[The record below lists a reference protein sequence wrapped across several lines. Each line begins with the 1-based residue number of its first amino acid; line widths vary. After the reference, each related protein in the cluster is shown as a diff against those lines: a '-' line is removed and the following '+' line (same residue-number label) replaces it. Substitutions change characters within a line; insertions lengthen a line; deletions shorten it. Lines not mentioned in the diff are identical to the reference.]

1 MKSLVCLVALPILGF
16 AYPPRLGDP
25 FSPLGPWTSRGP
37 PCGLPP
43 FVEKLPED
51 AQEQVRA
58 IWSNYKEGED
68 CMKEHKQTR
77 DILHELPEEV
87 REKVMGG
94 KCGPSFLRNV
104 SSTVRREFRAVW
116 FDHRLTL
123 EAKELTLKRLA
134 YSLLNGES
142 LALYIKWEEELQL
155 RKKELEIKISAL
167 SPAAKE
173 AYEGWKKLRMQEK
186 LYLAELPK
194 EIREELRS
202 LCGWRKREEPS
213 TEAPTTTSTEAVQ
226 ETTQTVDETTTAQP
240 MIEEKTKEVE
250 FAAFLDVSMPEELNN
265 EAQCSYYA

>member
-1 MKSLVCLVALPILGF
+1 MKSLICLVTLPILGF

-25 FSPLGPWTSRGP
+25 FSPLGPWTNRGP

-43 FVEKLPED
+43 FVDKLPED
-51 AQEQVRA
+51 AQEKVRA
-58 IWSNYKEGED
+58 IWSNYKEGDD
-68 CMKEHKQTR
+68 CMKEHKQTK
-77 DILHELPEEV
+77 DILHGLSEEE
-87 REKVMGG
+87 REKIMGG

-116 FDHRLTL
+116 FDHRLSL

-134 YSLLNGES
+134 YSLLSGES
-142 LALYIKWEEELQL
+142 LALYVKWEEELQQ
-155 RKKELEIKISAL
+155 RKKELEEKIAAL

-202 LCGWRKREEPS
+202 LCGWRKKETTT
-213 TEAPTTTSTEAVQ
+213 TEAPSSTTESVQ
-226 ETTQTVDETTTAQP
+226 ETTQVTDPTTTAQP
-240 MIEEKTKEVE
+240 IIEEKAKEVE
-250 FAAFLDVSMPEELNN
+250 FAAFL
-265 EAQCSYYA
+265 

>member
-1 MKSLVCLVALPILGF
+1 MKTLLCLVTLPILGI

-25 FSPLGPWTSRGP
+25 FSPLGPWTNRGP
-37 PCGLPP
+37 PCGLPS
-43 FVEKLPED
+43 FVEKLPEE
-51 AQEQVRA
+51 AQEKVRS

-68 CMKEHKQTR
+68 CMKEHKQTKE
-77 DILHELPEEV
+77 ILHELPEEV
-87 REKVMGG
+87 RERVMGG

-116 FDHRLTL
+116 FDHRLPL

-134 YSLLNGES
+134 YSLLSGES
-142 LALYIKWEEELQL
+142 LALYVKWEEELQH
-155 RKKELEIKISAL
+155 RKKDLENKIDAL

-202 LCGWRKREEPS
+202 LCGWKKREELS
-213 TEAPTTTSTEAVQ
+213 TEAPVTTSTDSE
-226 ETTQTVDETTTAQP
+226 ETTQVMDLTTTAQP
-240 MIEEKTKEVE
+240 IIEEKTKELE
-250 FAAFLDVSMPEELNN
+250 FASFLDVSMPEELNS